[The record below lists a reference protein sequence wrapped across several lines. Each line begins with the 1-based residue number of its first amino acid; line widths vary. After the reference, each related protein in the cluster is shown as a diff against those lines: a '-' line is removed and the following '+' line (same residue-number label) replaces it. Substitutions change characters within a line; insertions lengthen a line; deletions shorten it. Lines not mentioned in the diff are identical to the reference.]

1 MSAAFSS
8 RTSGVFNYLPEFDKR
23 TSKGILFT
31 NFHANYSLTEGG
43 VVSTLSGV
51 APIPFP
57 GAKRRDLYDSFGL
70 ARSIP
75 ESLKNLGYETEFI
88 INTKPNFLQKE
99 AYLRKIGFD
108 RVITER
114 DVPEFKKAERFAF
127 NASSDAV
134 LFNYVLGRIEAT
146 KDAQNPRFFG
156 TLTISS
162 HPPYRD
168 PEKIADTREN
178 VWKFVDLQLAHVIDR
193 LEGDGFFKRGILI
206 VLADHREPGPV
217 SKADAPAAVVRP
229 KAADGA
235 KVAAAPPQKIAPALP
250 ARPVKPVAKK
260 AAAGEQDRRGFLEMA
275 VGSFMALGFT
285 ALSVTGGLFTLGLAR
300 FMFPNV
306 LAEPP
311 SRFKVGSK
319 EGFPT
324 GKVETKYV
332 AQYGVWV
339 VNGEFLG
346 QQQIYALKTV
356 CTHLGCTPNW
366 LEAEQKFKCPCHGS
380 GFYKDGVNFEGPA
393 PRPLERYAIKL
404 ADDGQLEV
412 DKSRTFH
419 EELGQWLEPD
429 SYITA

>member
-1 MSAAFSS
+1 MAENKKKSIAEILAAARAEKGGETSAEVAASS
-8 RTSGVFNYLPEFDKR
+8 QPAQAPAAVVAAPQVAAAKPAAAKPAAGGRPSVADIMAQARAKKAADTAAAPEP
-23 TSKGILFT
+23 
-31 NFHANYSLTEGG
+31 
-43 VVSTLSGV
+43 V
-51 APIPFP
+51 AKAAAVAKPVAAAKPAAA
-57 GAKRRDLYDSFGL
+57 GAKAVAAKAAMPRDTASIL
-70 ARSIP
+70 AAARTGS
-75 ESLKNLGYETEFI
+75 K
-88 INTKPNFLQKE
+88 
-99 AYLRKIGFD
+99 
-108 RVITER
+108 
-114 DVPEFKKAERFAF
+114 
-127 NASSDAV
+127 
-134 LFNYVLGRIEAT
+134 
-146 KDAQNPRFFG
+146 
-156 TLTISS
+156 
-162 HPPYRD
+162 
-168 PEKIADTREN
+168 
-178 VWKFVDLQLAHVIDR
+178 
-193 LEGDGFFKRGILI
+193 
-206 VLADHREPGPV
+206 PGPV
-217 SKADAPAAVVRP
+217 SKGDAPAAVVRP
-229 KAADGA
+229 KAAEVA
-235 KVAAAPPQKIAPALP
+235 KVAAAPPPKIAPALP
-250 ARPVKPVAKK
+250 SRPVKPAAKK
-260 AAAGEQDRRGFLEMA
+260 AVEGEQDRRGFLEMA

-285 ALSVTGGLFTLGLAR
+285 SLSVTGGLFTLGLAR

-332 AQYGVWV
+332 AQFGVWV
-339 VNGEFLG
+339 VNGEFQG